1 MVTINPITAIA
12 LILCLLIFWRLL
24 VFQRRGAKHIKSLKK
39 LQDELSAA
47 QEKETR
53 EQDFQNSLKLAE
65 VSTDLQKSRSMY
77 SQKNTK
83 HQAPERYG
91 YAESML
97 KSGMQSDKIESALG
111 ISCHEINQ
119 LLKLVDLRVKN

>member
-1 MVTINPITAIA
+1 MHTINPITAIA

-24 VFQRRGAKHIKSLKK
+24 VFQRRGAEQIKSLKK
-39 LQDELSAA
+39 LQSELSAV
-47 QEKETR
+47 QEKENR
-53 EQDFQNSLKLAE
+53 EQEFHNSLKLAE
-65 VSTDLQKSRSMY
+65 VSTDLQKSRSKY
-77 SQKNTK
+77 SQKNSK

-111 ISCHEINQ
+111 ISCHEISQ
-119 LLKLVDLRVKN
+119 ILKLVDLKVKN

>member
-1 MVTINPITAIA
+1 MYTINPITAVA

-24 VFQRRGAKHIKSLKK
+24 IFQRRGAEQIRSLKK

-47 QEKETR
+47 QEKENR
-53 EQDFQNSLKLAE
+53 EQEFQNSLKLAE
-65 VSTDLQKSRSMY
+65 VSTDLQKSRSRY

-111 ISCHEINQ
+111 ISCHEISQ
-119 LLKLVDLRVKN
+119 LLKLADIRAR